1 MCYTISMV
9 HIGNSWDELLQGEWE
24 QPYYKA
30 LRAFLVSEYRSQAV
44 CPPMN
49 DIFNAFKYC
58 AYEDVKVVILG
69 QDPYHGPSQAHGLCF
84 SVQKGIEVPPSL
96 KNIYKE
102 LSDDIGFIP
111 PEHGYLEKWA
121 RQGVFLLNTTLT
133 VRQGHPLS
141 HKGQGWE
148 TFTDHV
154 IQILSRRERPMVFLL
169 WGSNARSKAS
179 LIDTSRHLVLQA
191 PHPSPLSA
199 YAGFFGC
206 RHFSKANAFLSRFG
220 ESVDWSLE

>member
-1 MCYTISMV
+1 MV
-9 HIGNSWDELLQGEWE
+9 HIGNSWDELLKGEWE
-24 QPYYKA
+24 QPYYKE
-30 LRAFLVSEYRSQAV
+30 LRAFLVSEYRTQPI

-69 QDPYHGPSQAHGLCF
+69 QDPYYGPSQAHGLCF
-84 SVQKGIEVPPSL
+84 SVRKGIEVPPSL

-102 LSDDIGFIP
+102 LSDDVGFVP
-111 PEHGYLEKWA
+111 PDHGYLEKWA

-141 HKGQGWE
+141 HKGRGWE

-154 IQILSRRERPMVFLL
+154 IQLLSRRERPMVFLL

-179 LIDTSRHLVLQA
+179 LIDTSRHLVLQS

-220 ESVDWSLE
+220 ETVDWSLE

>member
-1 MCYTISMV
+1 MV